1 MAAQSD
7 IEDLR
12 GVLNAGVLASM
23 RGVRELETEL
33 GLRHGGLRRLIHGD
47 LDIRVSH
54 LLGLA
59 RVLRVRPGDFLD
71 LGCTAAN
78 RSASLRLVDWL
89 GPLAK
94 KLGSARPRPTAL
106 PATAAELAALIQA
119 EVAKAL
125 AERDAAG
132 GSAEG

>member
-1 MAAQSD
+1 MANTD
-7 IEDLR
+7 LEDLR
-12 GVLNAGVLASM
+12 GVLHAGVRASG

-33 GLRHGGLRRLIHGD
+33 ELRHGGLRRLIFGD

-59 RVLRVRPGDFLD
+59 RVLRVPPSDFLD
-71 LGCTAAN
+71 LGCAVAN
-78 RSASLRLVDWL
+78 RTASLRLIDWL

-94 KLGSARPRPTAL
+94 VQRARPRPAGL
-106 PATAAELAALIQA
+106 PASAAELAALIQS

-132 GSAEG
+132 AATAG